1 MMKLNYVGHLSSE
14 ELDWLEARTVE
25 GLFDEVCDLLDYAS
39 DDTLE
44 DFLCEMD
51 GARAKARAAV
61 SFEHGSI
68 DDRGTLELDTPIHT
82 DVAAR
87 VVLSQRWQSRRLMA
101 D

>member
-1 MMKLNYVGHLSSE
+1 MKLNYVGQLSGA
-14 ELDWLEARTVE
+14 ELDRLEARTVE

-39 DDTLE
+39 DDALE

-51 GARAKARAAV
+51 GARANARPVV

-68 DDRGTLELDTPIHT
+68 DERGTLELDTPIYA

-87 VVLSQRWQSRRLMA
+87 VVLSQRWQSRRSMA